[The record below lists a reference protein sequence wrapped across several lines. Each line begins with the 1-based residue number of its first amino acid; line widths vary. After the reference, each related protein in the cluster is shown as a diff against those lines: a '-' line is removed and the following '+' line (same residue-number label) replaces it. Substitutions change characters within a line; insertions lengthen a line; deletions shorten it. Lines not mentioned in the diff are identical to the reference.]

1 LDLILAASCGKLG
14 VMESTQEQ
22 NLCGAG
28 EDKSN
33 QKEDERRNRR
43 SRFTA
48 RRLLRSGQ
56 GSERLRLVKAVSS
69 EVPFFQGGTQRLA
82 TADGHRKEKT

>member
-14 VMESTQEQ
+14 ATESTQEQ
-22 NLCGAG
+22 SLCGAG
-28 EDKSN
+28 EDKGH

-48 RRLLRSGQ
+48 RRLRSGQ
-56 GSERLRLVKAVSS
+56 GGERFRLVKAVSS
-69 EVPFFQGGTQRLA
+69 DIPFFQGGTQRLA